1 MKHFFLPSRLSLRL
15 TLILYVILPLG
26 LALIV
31 SGIIGL
37 NLLEDWSE
45 RRMEEDIQLV
55 ARAIS
60 LPLSRALEDRKQGT
74 LEDTLLSA
82 FTIGRV
88 YGAYVYNAKGE
99 KLAAVGQE
107 RSLPPPTHLS
117 RVAQQGQ
124 RQGEYGEVAG
134 RDVYS
139 YFVPLSDS
147 VGRIN
152 GLLHVTR
159 RASDFKEFIQSVRR
173 SGFMI
178 LTGGLLIMAW
188 LVLIGHNGAIGRH
201 LKSIASTMESVK
213 QGDRLQ
219 RAPATGP
226 GELASLA
233 GSLNTMLDSIQ
244 EAEQEIERQRRK
256 QLKLNERLRQSE
268 KLAAIGQ
275 LAAGVAHELGTPL
288 SIIYGHVQRVERKD
302 SGHSLLN
309 RPLAEIRSQVERMER
324 IVAQLLDFGQ
334 SRQIKMR
341 PVRADQVASS
351 AVHSLEGSKTHER
364 ITLTGPEPAP
374 LVRVDPFRV
383 EQALANLI
391 RNALQAGPNVKVRIR
406 WFKGDGKAGYE
417 VEDDGPGITSEA
429 RPRLF
434 EPFYTTRPVGKGSGL
449 GLAVV
454 HGIVEEHGGKITVGT
469 GDLGGALFRLTF
481 PDGDQAPAEGRG
493 ESLA

>member
-1 MKHFFLPSRLSLRL
+1 MKRIIQPFHPSLRL
-15 TLILYVILPLG
+15 TLILYVILPLC
-26 LALIV
+26 LALVIA
-31 SGIIGL
+31 GIIGL
-37 NLLEDWSE
+37 NLLEDWTE
-45 RRMEEDIQLV
+45 RRMQEDIQLV

-60 LPLSRALEDRKQGT
+60 LPLSRALEDGHQNT

-82 FTIGRV
+82 FNIGRV
-88 YGAYVYNAKGE
+88 YGAYVYNAEGE

-117 RVAQQGQ
+117 RVARQGH
-124 RQGEYGEVAG
+124 RQGEYGRVAG
-134 RDVYS
+134 RGVYS

-159 RASDFKEFIQSVRR
+159 RASDFQGFITNVRR
-173 SGFMI
+173 SAFFVLLI
-178 LTGGLLIMAW
+178 GLLVIGW

-213 QGDRLQ
+213 RGDRLQ
-219 RAPATGP
+219 RAPTIGP

-244 EAEQEIERQRRK
+244 QAEQEIERQRQK
-256 QLKLNERLRQSE
+256 QLQLNERLRQSE

-288 SIIYGHVQRVERKD
+288 SIIYGHVQRAEREDADQTSFKK
-302 SGHSLLN
+302 
-309 RPLAEIRSQVERMER
+309 PLAVIREQVQRMDR
-324 IVAQLLDFGQ
+324 IVSQLLDFGQ

-341 PVRADQVASS
+341 AVKADQIASS
-351 AVHSLEGSKTHER
+351 AVHSLGEEDARRR
-364 ITLTGPEPAP
+364 ITLTGPDPAP
-374 LVRVDPFRV
+374 ILRVDPFRI
-383 EQALANLI
+383 EQALANLV
-391 RNALQAGPNVKVRIR
+391 RNALQAGTDVQARIR
-406 WFKGDGKAGYE
+406 WFKDNGKAGYE
-417 VEDDGPGITSEA
+417 VEDTGPGIA
-429 RPRLF
+429 PDVRPRLF

-454 HGIVEEHGGKITVGT
+454 HGIVEEHGGEISVET
-469 GDLGGALFRLTF
+469 GDSGGALFRLTF
-481 PDGDQAPAEGRG
+481 PEQHQLPSSSNEEGTV
-493 ESLA
+493 